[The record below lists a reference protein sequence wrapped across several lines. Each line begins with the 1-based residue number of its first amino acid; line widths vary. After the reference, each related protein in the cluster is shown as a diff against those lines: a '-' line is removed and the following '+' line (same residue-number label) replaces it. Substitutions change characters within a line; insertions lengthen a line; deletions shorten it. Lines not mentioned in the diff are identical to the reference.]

1 MEPVY
6 PKAPLEEPKALTG
19 QVQEAEQ
26 QRLLHAPPAP
36 PSYDQATATP
46 AQTTGG
52 ATATV
57 TTTVTPAVTTGAQ
70 HTVIVV
76 PGSPYGPE
84 PQDVQCPYCHN
95 YTRTRVSYRPNSRT
109 HLIALLLCLFQ
120 LYCCVCLPYCI
131 SSCMNT
137 NHYCGMCDHYL
148 GTYLRK

>member
-6 PKAPLEEPKALTG
+6 PKTPLEEPNLQTHG
-19 QVQEAEQ
+19 QLNEVEQ
-26 QRLLHAPPAP
+26 QRLLHATPAP

-46 AQTTGG
+46 AQTMGPAPT
-52 ATATV
+52 TT
-57 TTTVTPAVTTGAQ
+57 TTTVTPAVTTQ

-76 PGSPYGPE
+76 PGSQYGPE

-95 YTRTRVSYRPNSRT
+95 FTRTRVSYRPNSRT
-109 HLIALLLCLFQ
+109 HLIALVLCLFQ

-137 NHYCGMCDHYL
+137 NHYCGMCDQYL

>member
-1 MEPVY
+1 MDSAQ
-6 PKAPLEEPKALTG
+6 PKTMTVLPKDDVSEEVHET
-19 QVQEAEQ
+19 EQ
-26 QRLLHAPPAP
+26 QHLLMPPAP
-36 PSYDQATATP
+36 PSYDQATTTP
-46 AQTTGG
+46 AQTTGPG
-52 ATATV
+52 ATTAT
-57 TTTVTPAVTTGAQ
+57 Q

-76 PGSPYGPE
+76 PSSPYGPE

-95 YTRTRVSYRPNSRT
+95 FTRTRVSYRPNSRT

-137 NHYCGMCDHYL
+137 NHYCGMCDRYL

>member
-6 PKAPLEEPKALTG
+6 PKAPLEEPKTVTG
-19 QVQEAEQ
+19 QVHEQPQVEQ
-26 QRLLHAPPAP
+26 QRLLPPT
-36 PSYDQATATP
+36 YDQATAAP
-46 AQTTGG
+46 AQTSGPG
-52 ATATV
+52 VTATG
-57 TTTVTPAVTTGAQ
+57 TAIPAVTTGPSTTQ

-76 PGSPYGPE
+76 PGSAYGPE

-120 LYCCVCLPYCI
+120 LWCCVCLPYCI

-137 NHYCGMCDHYL
+137 NHYCGMCDQYL

>member
-1 MEPVY
+1 MESVY
-6 PKAPLEEPKALTG
+6 PKEPLEVPKEVHE
-19 QVQEAEQ
+19 QPEQEQ
-26 QRLLHAPPAP
+26 LLAPPAP
-36 PSYDQATATP
+36 PSYDQATATTTPTP
-46 AQTTGG
+46 AQTTGPG
-52 ATATV
+52 TV
-57 TTTVTPAVTTGAQ
+57 PATTGTSTQ

-76 PGSPYGPE
+76 PSSPYGPD
-84 PQDVQCPYCHN
+84 PQDVQCPFCHN

-109 HLIALLLCLFQ
+109 HLIALVLCLLQ